1 MKRKEDEGK
10 EKERGKKGVAD
21 LYIVRVTLPLL

>member
-1 MKRKEDEGK
+1 MKENEGK
-10 EKERGKKGVAD
+10 GKERGKNSVAD